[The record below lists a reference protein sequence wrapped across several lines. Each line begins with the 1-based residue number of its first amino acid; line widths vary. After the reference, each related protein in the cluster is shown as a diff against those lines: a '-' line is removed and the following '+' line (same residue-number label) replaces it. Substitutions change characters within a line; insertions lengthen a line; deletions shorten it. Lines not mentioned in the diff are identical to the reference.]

1 MSLMNSKNES
11 EVIMNAESLKK
22 VLDLFLPRMPSV
34 ILVCTPE
41 DLEQLKT
48 LEPSLNGL
56 EDLVKCDDP
65 VFVSL

>member
-1 MSLMNSKNES
+1 
-11 EVIMNAESLKK
+11 MNAESLKK